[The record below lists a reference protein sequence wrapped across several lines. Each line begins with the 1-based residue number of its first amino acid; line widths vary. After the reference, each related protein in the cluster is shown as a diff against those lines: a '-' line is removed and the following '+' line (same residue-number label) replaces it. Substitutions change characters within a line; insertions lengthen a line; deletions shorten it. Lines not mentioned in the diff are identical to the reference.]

1 LLLDV
6 LELFG
11 IYAIGIDFRGDLK
24 NSSLRRAH
32 AIWQLIQYNCSIL
45 AQIVFCLFSFSMQ
58 LVCKMKKVTPNQ
70 RIVHQAKI
78 VLQVQLDKQVPI
90 VASLGGGSWNAA
102 TALWAASQR
111 NENVPSEK
119 TFRLGQ

>member
-1 LLLDV
+1 
-6 LELFG
+6 
-11 IYAIGIDFRGDLK
+11 
-24 NSSLRRAH
+24 
-32 AIWQLIQYNCSIL
+32 
-45 AQIVFCLFSFSMQ
+45 
-58 LVCKMKKVTPNQ
+58 MKKITPNR

-90 VASLGGGSWNAA
+90 AAASLGGGSWNAA

-119 TFRLGQ
+119 TFRLGQQM